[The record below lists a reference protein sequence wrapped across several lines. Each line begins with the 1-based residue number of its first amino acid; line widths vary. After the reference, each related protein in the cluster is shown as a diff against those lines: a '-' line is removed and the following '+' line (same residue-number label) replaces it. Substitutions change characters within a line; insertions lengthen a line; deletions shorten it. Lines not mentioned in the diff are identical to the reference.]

1 MNFKLM
7 KSDAQKLHRKSNEVA
22 TREKMTPFGVK
33 GKNDIDLLIK
43 NLRKLLSAEALEF
56 YYN

>member
-1 MNFKLM
+1 
-7 KSDAQKLHRKSNEVA
+7 
-22 TREKMTPFGVK
+22 MTPFGVK